1 MKGKCV
7 LCRIALMR
15 STTTHLLFLILAFQF
30 ACTPAAAPV
39 AIGNKPVS
47 VNGVRTNETRETST
61 VELGDMSWAGF
72 RGDVTKLRDLRGR
85 AVILDFWATNCPP
98 CVEEIPHLLELKSKY
113 GDELVI
119 VGLHVGDEEDRSKVP
134 AFVDKLKI
142 TYPLAYPDATLT
154 DFIFQ
159 TNSGIPQTAVFD
171 RDGVM
176 IRKIVG
182 FNGEIRFELDR
193 AVERAIKSNM

>member
-1 MKGKCV
+1 
-7 LCRIALMR
+7 MR
-15 STTTHLLFLILAFQF
+15 PITAHLLFLTLVFQLAC
-30 ACTPAAAPV
+30 APAAAPV

-47 VNGVRTNETRETST
+47 VNGVRTNEAREKAT
-61 VELGDMSWAGF
+61 VELEEMSWAGF
-72 RGDVTKLRDLRGR
+72 QGDVTKLKDLKGK

-98 CVEEIPHLLELKSKY
+98 CVEEIPHLLQLKSKY

-142 TYPLAYPDATLT
+142 TYPLAYPDSALT
-154 DFIFQ
+154 DFVFQ

-171 RDGVM
+171 RAGVM

-182 FNGEIRFELDR
+182 FNDEIQLKLDA
-193 AVERAIKSNM
+193 AVERAIKSGIVD

>member
-1 MKGKCV
+1 
-7 LCRIALMR
+7 MR
-15 STTTHLLFLILAFQF
+15 PITAHLLFLTLVFQLAC
-30 ACTPAAAPV
+30 APAAAPV

-47 VNGVRTNETRETST
+47 VNGVRTNEAREKAT
-61 VELGDMSWAGF
+61 VELEEMSWAGF
-72 RGDVTKLRDLRGR
+72 QGDVTKLKDLKGK

-98 CVEEIPHLLELKSKY
+98 CVEEIPHLLQLKSKY

-142 TYPLAYPDATLT
+142 TYPLAYPDTALT
-154 DFIFQ
+154 DFVFQ

-171 RDGVM
+171 RGGVM

-182 FNGEIRFELDR
+182 FNGEIRTELDL
-193 AVERAIKSNM
+193 AVERAIKSDMAN